1 MAVRK
6 PKTQPTPP
14 TPKRQPSASIR
25 RPVTD
30 VDDRISRALERLMPE
45 GMPRYRLAELAGR
58 DASHAARL
66 FQRPPRQTWTIE
78 DLSDVTAPTA
88 ADSVGRLLASPGRR
102 IPRHHR
108 GHAGVTGDSSRLGSD
123 HKGRAGRHESS
134 IPDAANSSKQALARA
149 SGRRLAVAVRA
160 RRRAGAA
167 RCCRQR
173 AGLRGRRSGRAFPG
187 SHGARRG

>member
-78 DLSDVTAPTA
+78 DLSDYAGALGSTVTAVLMA
-88 ADSVGRLLASPGRR
+88 
-102 IPRHHR
+102 
-108 GHAGVTGDSSRLGSD
+108 AGVDAPSESLVERILADPELTASD
-123 HKGRAGRHESS
+123 AGILVGMLQVMR
-134 IPDAANSSKQALARA
+134 
-149 SGRRLAVAVRA
+149 RA
-160 RRRAGAA
+160 RQADQVRSERRD
-167 RCCRQR
+167 
-173 AGLRGRRSGRAFPG
+173 
-187 SHGARRG
+187 